1 MSLAKDLLDQANR
14 LARREKSKPKQA
26 SLRRAVS
33 TAYYALF
40 HLLIAEATGN
50 WKRTDQRAK
59 LARAFEHGRMKQASI
74 KTLGQIKAPSDNL
87 SRQDPQKV
95 SKLNTV
101 ADASTRL
108 QDFRNKAD
116 CDNSFTLTPIEAL
129 RQIALASDAFAS
141 WHSIRK
147 ETVAQDYLLALL
159 IHR

>member
-40 HLLIAEATGN
+40 HLLIAEAVAN

-59 LARAFEHGRMKQASI
+59 LARAFEHRRMKQASA
-74 KTLGQIKAPSDNL
+74 KVLSENL
-87 SRQDPQKV
+87 PGQDPQKV

-101 ADASTRL
+101 ADAFIRL
-108 QDFRNKAD
+108 QDFRHKAD
-116 CDNSFTLTPIEAL
+116 YDNTFTLTLIEAL
-129 RQIALASDAFAS
+129 RQIALASEAFAS
-141 WHSIRK
+141 WSAIRK
-147 ETVAQDYLLALL
+147 EKIAQDYLLALL